1 MISCMKPKAFVV
13 VHSKWCTY
21 CRIAIRA
28 AETLSRE
35 FHAALK
41 LLDIDVP
48 NEEEEADLFVRRYG
62 DWSEDYVI
70 PQLFIECE
78 DGTVQHLFT
87 GASSIEAAR
96 AKLKKVLN
104 PS

>member
-1 MISCMKPKAFVV
+1 MKTKALIV
-13 VHSKWCTY
+13 VHSKWCPY
-21 CRIAIRA
+21 CRVAIKT
-28 AETLSRE
+28 AETLSKE
-35 FHAALK
+35 LKIVLK

-48 NEEEEADLFVRRYG
+48 NEEEEADLYVRKYG

-78 DGTVQHLFT
+78 DGAVQHLFT

-96 AKLKKVLN
+96 AKLKILN
-104 PS
+104 LA

>member
-1 MISCMKPKAFVV
+1 MKPKAIVV
-13 VHSKWCTY
+13 VYSEWCPY
-21 CRIAIRA
+21 CRIAIETA
-28 AETLSRE
+28 KTLSKE
-35 FHAALK
+35 FQIALK

-48 NEEEEADLFVRRYG
+48 DEEKEADFYVKRYG

-70 PQLFIECE
+70 PQVFIEFE

-96 AKLKKVLN
+96 AKLKILN
-104 PS
+104 LA

>member
-1 MISCMKPKAFVV
+1 MKPKAIVV
-13 VHSKWCTY
+13 VHSEWCPY
-21 CRIAIRA
+21 CRIAIKT

-35 FHAALK
+35 FQVPLK

-48 NEEEEADLFVRRYG
+48 EEEKEADLYVRKYG
-62 DWSEDYVI
+62 QWSEDYVI
-70 PQLFIECE
+70 PQLFIKCE

-96 AKLKKVLN
+96 AKLKTLELA
-104 PS
+104 

>member
-1 MISCMKPKAFVV
+1 MKPKALVV
-13 VHSKWCTY
+13 VHSKWCPY
-21 CRIAIRA
+21 CRIAIKT

-35 FHAALK
+35 LNIVLK

-48 NEEEEADLFVRRYG
+48 NEEEEADFYVRKYG

-78 DGTVQHLFT
+78 DGSVQHLFT
-87 GASSIEAAR
+87 GASNIEAAR
-96 AKLKKVLN
+96 AKLKILKLA
-104 PS
+104 

>member
-1 MISCMKPKAFVV
+1 MKPKALVV
-13 VHSKWCTY
+13 VHSKWCPY
-21 CRIAIRA
+21 CRIAITT
-28 AETLSRE
+28 AETLGRE
-35 FHAALK
+35 LKIVLK

-48 NEEEEADLFVRRYG
+48 NEEEEADLFVRKYG

-70 PQLFIECE
+70 PQLFIEHE

-96 AKLKKVLN
+96 AKLKKALN
-104 PS
+104 PT